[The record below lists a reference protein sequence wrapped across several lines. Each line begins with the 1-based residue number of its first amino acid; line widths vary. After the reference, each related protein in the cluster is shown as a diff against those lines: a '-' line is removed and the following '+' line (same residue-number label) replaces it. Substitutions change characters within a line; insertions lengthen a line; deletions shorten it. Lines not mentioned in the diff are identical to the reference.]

1 MLFIP
6 FTVDIPK
13 RFPKRVIE
21 FISGMIGVFLYS
33 FIYLEM
39 RDVMFRLRP
48 TPPEFSY
55 IHVVNVTFAVIT
67 ATAIYVVIAFLILQ
81 LAYILVLSNLYQ
93 ENNDLDHIKK

>member
-33 FIYLEM
+33 FIYSII
-39 RDVMFRLRP
+39 RDVMFRLKP
-48 TPPEFSY
+48 APPEFSY
-55 IHVVNVTFAVIT
+55 IHVVNVVFAVIT
-67 ATAIYVVIAFLILQ
+67 ATVVYIIIAFLILQ

-93 ENNDLDHIKK
+93 ENNNLDNIKK